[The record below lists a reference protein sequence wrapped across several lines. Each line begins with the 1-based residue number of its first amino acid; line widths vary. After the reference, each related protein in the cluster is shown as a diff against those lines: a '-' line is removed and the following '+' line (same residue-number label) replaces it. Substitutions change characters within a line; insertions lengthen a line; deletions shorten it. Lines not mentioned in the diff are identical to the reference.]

1 MQDPALDGP
10 PMRQIGTLAL
20 APLAARGAWGDGTAD
35 CAGQQGDTCVE
46 RNPLMNT
53 ARLATLSIAAVLLA
67 ATGNAAFAQADVA
80 QSALPLASSDVSLIA
95 LFLQAH
101 WVVKAVML
109 GLLACSVWVWAIA
122 IDKMFLY
129 SRTKRA
135 MDRFEQAFWSGA
147 SI

>member
-1 MQDPALDGP
+1 MLAGDARPGFGRAP
-10 PMRQIGTLAL
+10 PCDRLEPWRWRL
-20 APLAARGAWGDGTAD
+20 LPRVARGFWGIGSRRARATRN
-35 CAGQQGDTCVE
+35 TCVERTSLE
-46 RNPLMNT
+46 RNPLMNP
-53 ARLATLSIAAVLLA
+53 
-67 ATGNAAFAQADVA
+67 ADVA

-135 MDRFEQAFWSGA
+135 MD
-147 SI
+147 

>member
-1 MQDPALDGP
+1 MKPAG
-10 PMRQIGTLAL
+10 
-20 APLAARGAWGDGTAD
+20 
-35 CAGQQGDTCVE
+35 
-46 RNPLMNT
+46 
-53 ARLATLSIAAVLLA
+53 LATLSVAAVLLA
-67 ATGNAAFAQADVA
+67 ATGNAAFAQNADVA

-122 IDKMFLY
+122 IDKIFLY

-135 MDRFEQAFWSGA
+135 MDRFEQAFWSGE
-147 SI
+147 SIEE